1 MDLLL
6 NASFRKLCAA
16 KRFNKIDIFDS
27 FTHASLFGGPAA
39 LEIKRALC
47 LSRMPHANAL
57 KQLAVVIWV
66 WRAELGVS
74 VPLKSLEAASCSHDS
89 EIS

>member
-6 NASFRKLCAA
+6 NASFRNLCAA
-16 KRFNKIDIFDS
+16 KRFNKIDIFDC
-27 FTHASLFGGPAA
+27 FTRASLFRGPAA
-39 LEIKRALC
+39 LDIKRVLC
-47 LSRMPHANAL
+47 LSRMPRTNAL
-57 KQLAVVIWV
+57 KQLAVVMWA